1 MALKKRHYHK
11 QFVITELIYYQNTL
25 MTKYFDITYRKN
37 IRKQLV
43 NYLYERLKKTNFTP
57 EMLAFMIKSHH
68 FTFPLATFFIYL
80 YAPLLL
86 IYIVLFIQFIF
97 IGLFIYLHGCF
108 VTHLEYKLNKKKFIN
123 IIDPYLMYFDYP
135 LNNDTRYF
143 GTMCVVAVYFISIV
157 PILYFRHI

>member
-1 MALKKRHYHK
+1 M
-11 QFVITELIYYQNTL
+11 N
-25 MTKYFDITYRKN
+25 YFDITYRKTL
-37 IRKQLV
+37 RKRLV
-43 NYLYERLKKTNFTP
+43 NSIYDRLIKTKFTP

-80 YAPLLL
+80 YAPLQL

-97 IGLFIYLHGCF
+97 LGLFIYLHGCF

-135 LNNDTRYF
+135 LNNDTRHF
-143 GTMCVVAVYFISIV
+143 GTMCVVTVYCISIA
-157 PILYFRHI
+157 PILYFRHITQKN